1 MKPMI
6 LSAAMLCLAAPMA
19 NAAAPESPQ
28 GAAALSLYRDIVEIR
43 SAAGHGK
50 VPEVAARAV
59 KDLKAAGFADADI
72 KTVPMGETAYL
83 LVRYPGK
90 AGSRKRPV
98 AFLAHMDV
106 VDANPEDWS
115 FDPFVLREKDG
126 DFLGRG
132 TIDNKM
138 GVAHLTR
145 AFADLKTS
153 GFVPDRDLYLAFT
166 GDEET
171 GMVTTRALVDALKPM
186 KLEYALNSDAGGG
199 ALRPDGKP
207 MGYGMQVAEKTFATF
222 DVTIRNEGGHSSRPR
237 KDNAIYDLA
246 ALLKNVEALKF
257 PIMANSVTRTTFAAR
272 AKQMQPAQPQVAE
285 MLRRFSENPDDAE
298 AAAALSSNAELE
310 PEMRTTCVAT
320 MLSAGHAENALPQ
333 RASAAVNC
341 RIFPGVD
348 VATVQ
353 AALEQAGG
361 NPKAEWK
368 VRGTPTASPIS
379 EPRPDVTAAVKSAL
393 SPHYP
398 GVAVMPY
405 QESGGTDGMWFRIA
419 GVPTYAIS
427 PLFMDMKKMRAHGL
441 DENAPVAS
449 FYNGL
454 EYWPHLIRTLAG
466 SSK

>member
-6 LSAAMLCLAAPMA
+6 LSAAVLCLAAPMA
-19 NAAAPESPQ
+19 NAAAPGSPQ
-28 GAAALSLYRDIVEIR
+28 GTAALSLYKDIVEIR

-50 VPEVAARAV
+50 VPEVAARVV

-72 KTVPMGETAYL
+72 KVVPMGETVYL
-83 LVRYPGK
+83 IARYPGK
-90 AGSRKRPV
+90 AGSKKQPV

-106 VDANPEDWS
+106 VDAKPEDWS

-132 TIDNKM
+132 TLDNKM

-153 GFVPDRDLYLAFT
+153 GFVPDRDLYLGFS

-171 GMVTTRALVDALKPM
+171 GMATTRALVDALKPA

-199 ALRPDGKP
+199 ALAPDGKP
-207 MGYGMQVAEKTFATF
+207 FGYGMQVAEKTFATF

-246 ALLKNVEALKF
+246 ALLKNVETLKF
-257 PIMANSVTRTTFAAR
+257 PIQANSVTRASFGAM
-272 AKQMQPAQPQVAE
+272 AKELKASQPQVAE
-285 MLRRFSENPDDAE
+285 MLRRFSENPNDAE
-298 AAAALSSNAELE
+298 AAAALSSSEEFE

-320 MLSAGHAENALPQ
+320 MLNAGHAENALPQ
-333 RASAAVNC
+333 RAIGTVNC
-341 RIFPGVD
+341 RIFPGVE

-368 VRGTPTASPIS
+368 VRGTPTASPVS

-393 SPHYP
+393 ALHYP
-398 GVAVMPY
+398 GVVITPY

-419 GVPTYAIS
+419 GVPTFAVS
-427 PLFMDMKKMRAHGL
+427 PIFMDMKKMRAHGL

-454 EYWPHLIRTLAG
+454 DYWPHLIKTLAG
-466 SSK
+466 GKK